1 MKDRHLKKEKVINK
15 LFLVG
20 NGFDLAL
27 NLKTKYSD
35 FLFWLLKTEVIR
47 AIEAYPKLVKAEGY
61 TLYNRDYLKRE
72 QIYVYGFSKNE
83 LFDVLV
89 HSKVKDLPKKIDEC
103 ENLTI
108 LLDELKTFKIK
119 ITPVNEG
126 ALFTNILESSTH
138 SWIDIEAIYFKLLKD
153 LFKSEIRESIVK
165 LNRDLVY
172 LTQLLKDYLTQLDIS
187 KTTDKTVS
195 QKYIKQFISPI
206 VPTDVIYPVNEHI
219 IKSDRY
225 YFLNFNYTKTLSNIL
240 LSLPDEY
247 FKNYGND
254 IDAFVS
260 HIHGDIDREE
270 IVFGYGDEMDKDYK
284 GIEDLNDNRFF
295 ENIKS
300 FKYNKAYEYR
310 DLLRFLNSGEYQVV
324 IYGHSCGLSD
334 RLLLNEVFEHD
345 NCKSIKI
352 YYYDEAEFTT
362 KTMDI
367 SRHFNSN
374 QLMRQ
379 KIVEFNEENNI
390 PQT

>member
-1 MKDRHLKKEKVINK
+1 M
-15 LFLVG
+15 
-20 NGFDLAL
+20 
-27 NLKTKYSD
+27 
-35 FLFWLLKTEVIR
+35 
-47 AIEAYPKLVKAEGY
+47 
-61 TLYNRDYLKRE
+61 
-72 QIYVYGFSKNE
+72 
-83 LFDVLV
+83 
-89 HSKVKDLPKKIDEC
+89 
-103 ENLTI
+103 
-108 LLDELKTFKIK
+108 
-119 ITPVNEG
+119 
-126 ALFTNILESSTH
+126 FTNILESSTH

-260 HIHGDIDREE
+260 YIHGDIDREE

>member
-1 MKDRHLKKEKVINK
+1 MLK
-15 LFLVG
+15 
-20 NGFDLAL
+20 A
-27 NLKTKYSD
+27 
-35 FLFWLLKTEVIR
+35 
-47 AIEAYPKLVKAEGY
+47 
-61 TLYNRDYLKRE
+61 
-72 QIYVYGFSKNE
+72 
-83 LFDVLV
+83 
-89 HSKVKDLPKKIDEC
+89 
-103 ENLTI
+103 
-108 LLDELKTFKIK
+108 
-119 ITPVNEG
+119 
-126 ALFTNILESSTH
+126 ILEESIKG
-138 SWIDIEAIYFKLLKD
+138 WVDIEGIYFKLLKQE
-153 LFKSEIRESIVK
+153 FESKSIKSIDS
-165 LNRDLVY
+165 LNKDLVC

-187 KTTDKTVS
+187 KTKEKTVS
-195 QKYIKQFISPI
+195 QKYIDQFISPI
-206 VPTDVIYPVNEHI
+206 VPRDVIYPINEHL

-240 LSLPDEY
+240 LTLPDEY
-247 FKNYGND
+247 FKKYGHD
-254 IDAFVS
+254 INAFVS

-310 DLLRFLNSGEYQVV
+310 DLLRFLNSGEYQVA

-352 YYYDEAEFTT
+352 YYYDEPEFTT

-379 KIVEFNEENNI
+379 KIIEFNERCAI
-390 PQT
+390 PQIEE